1 MLERMW
7 RKGNFCTLL
16 VRNMN
21 WCSHYGE
28 QCGGPAKKK
37 KKIIEP
43 LSSNFTPGHILK
55 KKKQPMNLKSYIIL
69 PNVHSSIIY
78 SSQGM
83 EV

>member
-1 MLERMW
+1 ME
-7 RKGNFCTLL
+7 NS
-16 VRNMN
+16 VVVP
-21 WCSHYGE
+21 
-28 QCGGPAKKK
+28 QKKK
-37 KKIIEP
+37 KKIEP

-55 KKKQPMNLKSYIIL
+55 KKKPTNLKSYIIL